1 MPRAESQ
8 WRPAADP
15 TGRWTLKH
23 GDAISSDTAL
33 TKINSRS
40 DVRQFLT
47 GDARTEQLLQRSSGA
62 VKIDHE
68 SPVFLVYTAVASAIA
83 LVIVYWLFNDG
94 EIDWFMVVLLAAA
107 AVVGVLIAGQIRRR
121 RA

>member
-1 MPRAESQ
+1 MASGCRSDREVD
-8 WRPAADP
+8 AD
-15 TGRWTLKH
+15 H
-23 GDAISSDTAL
+23 GDAINSDTAL

-47 GDARTEQLLQRSSGA
+47 GDARTEQLLQLSSGA